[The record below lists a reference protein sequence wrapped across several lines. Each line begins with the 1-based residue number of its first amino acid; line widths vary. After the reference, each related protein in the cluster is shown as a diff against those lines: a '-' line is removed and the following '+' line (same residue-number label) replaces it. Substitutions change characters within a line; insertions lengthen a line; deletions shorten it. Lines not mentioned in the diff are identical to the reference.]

1 MTPRCCAPTSR
12 PAAERLADKILLD
25 LFVATESELV
35 RTPKPGEAV
44 TLPGTDSGP
53 GPPWA
58 VNDSP
63 PIDLLK
69 GRMTA
74 HSLPVTTRP
83 LSPRAPQPGRRRWLA
98 VAARCPAR

>member
-69 GRMTA
+69 A
-74 HSLPVTTRP
+74 ALLPTH
-83 LSPRAPQPGRRRWLA
+83 
-98 VAARCPAR
+98 CP